1 MNQKNSKKLSKLKH
15 TEKKRMKSNINSAS
29 VTCGTTSNCLI
40 NTCAISVPERNEE
53 EKTFE

>member
-15 TEKKRMKSNINSAS
+15 TEKKRMKNNINSAS

-40 NTCAISVPERNEE
+40 NTCAISVLERNEE